1 MKQTHTQ
8 TEGCGYRERRAW
20 TSVLVILLSFSL
32 EHLTSGGAGWLSHR
46 AGELQVL
53 RQEVCRIGATK
64 AWRKIKV
71 SLAWHKA
78 GFNNAQHHLP
88 LKQMQTVCLKVTSIP
103 MAVQGLVRSVFCR
116 RTWSSLLTGSWSQ
129 QMGQWQSFPWSIY
142 VARFGTGWQQ
152 EWVVKARSS
161 DTWLPGMCVSGGV
174 AAARNIAWRV
184 ALDATFEGCCFPL
197 VVDFITTASQLWMMR
212 KMKS

>member
-32 EHLTSGGAGWLSHR
+32 ESMHLTSGGAGWLSHR

-64 AWRKIKV
+64 ARRKIKV

-78 GFNNAQHHLP
+78 GFNNTQHHLP

-103 MAVQGLVRSVFCR
+103 MAVQGLVRSQCSAEEHGAHCSQAAGHNR
-116 RTWSSLLTGSWSQ
+116 WGSGSPSRDQ
-129 QMGQWQSFPWSIY
+129 F
-142 VARFGTGWQQ
+142 
-152 EWVVKARSS
+152 
-161 DTWLPGMCVSGGV
+161 TWLGL
-174 AAARNIAWRV
+174 
-184 ALDATFEGCCFPL
+184 ALDGSKNELLKP
-197 VVDFITTASQLWMMR
+197 
-212 KMKS
+212 